1 MLKNIKHITLFASLI
16 VMGIEASVLEDI
28 KYDPKSNGLMIS
40 IEYSDPIPDDNII
53 GWKSDRN
60 WLYITLLGVKHI
72 NDIHPKSDPNNLIKE
87 LVIDSFDE
95 SVQIAVLLTKK
106 IHWYDI
112 INSEG
117 TSSAVVFIHTEMK
130 NSMQANLKK
139 HLDKNGKSVFSVVSQ
154 EGFPT
159 YNTSFQAA
167 FNKARE
173 ELGANAI
180 FRYKGKLYH
189 TNHPNEVN
197 PSLASGFG
205 SFEEVQDIDDIFSN
219 YAEATEK
226 IDSKDFNNNYYA
238 ENSTSEVDEYF
249 IEKDS
254 GEELAE
260 WSDLNENKKKEKT
273 KSSLSFWDKMTAARE
288 DDEKAKL
295 FDNLELSLIHI

>member
-1 MLKNIKHITLFASLI
+1 MLKQIKHITIIASLI
-16 VMGIEASVLEDI
+16 ISGAMASTLRDI
-28 KYDPKSNGLMIS
+28 KYDPKSNGLMLS
-40 IEYSDPIPDDNII
+40 IEYTDPIPDDNII

-60 WLYITLLGVKHI
+60 WLYITLLGVKHNKNI
-72 NDIHPKSDPNNLIKE
+72 RPKPDPNNLIKE

-130 NSMQANLKK
+130 NDLQTNLKK
-139 HLDKNGKSVFSVVSQ
+139 HLDKNGKSVFSVVEQ
-154 EGFPT
+154 EGFPS

-180 FRYKGKLYH
+180 LRYKGKLYH

-197 PSLASGFG
+197 EILSRS
-205 SFEEVQDIDDIFSN
+205 EERRVGKECRSR
-219 YAEATEK
+219 
-226 IDSKDFNNNYYA
+226 
-238 ENSTSEVDEYF
+238 
-249 IEKDS
+249 
-254 GEELAE
+254 
-260 WSDLNENKKKEKT
+260 WSPY
-273 KSSLSFWDKMTAARE
+273 
-288 DDEKAKL
+288 
-295 FDNLELSLIHI
+295 H

>member
-72 NDIHPKSDPNNLIKE
+72 NDINPKSDPNNLIKE

-173 ELGANAI
+173 
-180 FRYKGKLYH
+180 
-189 TNHPNEVN
+189 
-197 PSLASGFG
+197 
-205 SFEEVQDIDDIFSN
+205 
-219 YAEATEK
+219 
-226 IDSKDFNNNYYA
+226 
-238 ENSTSEVDEYF
+238 
-249 IEKDS
+249 
-254 GEELAE
+254 
-260 WSDLNENKKKEKT
+260 
-273 KSSLSFWDKMTAARE
+273 
-288 DDEKAKL
+288 
-295 FDNLELSLIHI
+295 